1 MKVFRPHR
9 SSVARAVANPA
20 DELPNRARQ
29 VVEMQQRE
37 IRRLQLPT
45 AHHSPN
51 QNIVARQNDGQ
62 AKSQMRRK
70 VRQDRFRRR
79 IASEDLSV
87 SGSARQRLWAQVN
100 TGNRRLL
107 QVAEQV
113 AQRE

>member
-1 MKVFRPHR
+1 MV
-9 SSVARAVANPA
+9 
-20 DELPNRARQ
+20 DLE
-29 VVEMQQRE
+29 QRE

-51 QNIVARQNDGQ
+51 QNIVARQKDGQ

-87 SGSARQRLWAQVN
+87 SGSARRLLLAQAN
-100 TGNRRLL
+100 TGN
-107 QVAEQV
+107 VAEARHQDLV
-113 AQRE
+113 NR

>member
-1 MKVFRPHR
+1 VKVFRPHR

-20 DELPNRARQ
+20 DDLPNRARQ

-87 SGSARQRLWAQVN
+87 SGSARRLLLAQAN
-100 TGNRRLL
+100 TGN
-107 QVAEQV
+107 VAEARHQDFV
-113 AQRE
+113 NR